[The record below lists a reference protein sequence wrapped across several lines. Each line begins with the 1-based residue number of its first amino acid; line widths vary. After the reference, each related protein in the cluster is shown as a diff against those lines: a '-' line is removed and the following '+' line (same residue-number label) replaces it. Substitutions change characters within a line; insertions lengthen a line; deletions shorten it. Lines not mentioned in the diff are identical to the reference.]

1 MRKVHIA
8 NDHAAVELKPVLI
21 NWLTEA
27 GYEIVDHGSNGTDSV
42 DYPDHAHRLATAVEA
57 GEENDE
63 LGILICGSANG
74 ISMSANKH
82 AGIRAAICWRP
93 DIAALARQHNNANVI
108 ALPARFIAVPDA
120 IDAVRVFLETS
131 FEGGRHARRVG
142 KIACGTLAMLVAWGV
157 CTSNV
162 QAQSEPV
169 VESVVSSDTT
179 AATFAE
185 LIDVKDLRQNLYI
198 LASDAMNGRET
209 GKPGARL
216 AAEFVASKFE
226 KAGLETVQG
235 SYFQPVP
242 LLSSQINGGH
252 MHFGESHGHFM
263 ENFMPS
269 QSVSVA
275 LLEDKAPVFV
285 GYGVQE
291 GDWDDYAGLDV
302 SGHIVVM
309 LKGAPDG
316 VDEGWT
322 SDFDRKREVAE
333 RLGATAVVA
342 TMESFDDLL
351 PRYERWITRDRMRL
365 DLEREGTGP
374 TIPTFWISD
383 VLFSSEMG
391 SMKKVLKRLRKGKGR
406 GPMDSALKIEMD
418 VSKRSFDSENVWGA
432 LPGSDP
438 LLADEWL
445 VISCHYDHIG
455 AKDGEIFNGADD
467 DGSGTVSLIECA
479 EAWTHAAEQGFG
491 PRRSVLFLAF
501 VGEEKGLLGSD
512 WYTSHP
518 AVPLARTVCDLNIDM
533 VGRTD
538 AEHPD
543 SDRYVYLIGSDKL
556 SSDLHSISEGANSE
570 FTGLALDYT
579 FNAPDDP
586 NRYYYRSDH
595 YNFAKHNVPVIF
607 YFSGVHE
614 DYHGAG
620 DTPDKIHYEKLS
632 EIARLVFHTSWK
644 VANRDMRLRI
654 DQVNDFP
661 SDR

>member
-27 GYEIVDHGSNGTDSV
+27 GHEIVDHGSTGTTSV
-42 DYPDHAHRLATAVEA
+42 DYPDHAHLLAEAVVA
-57 GEENDE
+57 GADQGD

-74 ISMSANKH
+74 VSMAANKH

-108 ALPARFIAVPDA
+108 GLPARFIAVPDA
-120 IDAVRVFLETS
+120 VDAVRVFLETD
-131 FEGGRHARRVG
+131 FEGGRHERRVG
-142 KIACGTLAMLVAWGV
+142 KIACRALAMLLSFSFAATTVV
-157 CTSNV
+157 R
-162 QAQSEPV
+162 AQDDGEV
-169 VESVVSSDTT
+169 

-198 LASDAMNGRET
+198 LASDAMQGRET
-209 GKPGARL
+209 GQPGQRM
-216 AAEFVASKFE
+216 AAEFVAGKFE

-242 LLSSQINGGH
+242 LISSQIKGGH
-252 MHFGESHGHFM
+252 MHFGSAHGHFM

-269 QSVSVA
+269 QGVSISRI
-275 LLEDKAPVFV
+275 EDSAPVFV
-285 GYGVQE
+285 GYGVRD
-291 GDWDDYAGLDV
+291 GDWDDYKDLDV
-302 SGHIVVM
+302 QGRVVVM
-309 LKGAPDG
+309 LKGAPAG
-316 VDEGWT
+316 VDSAWAD
-322 SDFDRKREVAE
+322 DFDMKRSLAE
-333 RLGATAVVA
+333 SLGAQAVVA
-342 TMESFDDLL
+342 TMESFESLL
-351 PRYERWITRDRMRL
+351 PRYKRWITRDRMRL
-365 DLEREGTGP
+365 NIEREGTGP
-374 TIPTFWISD
+374 TVPTFWISD
-383 VLFSSEMG
+383 DLMSGVLG
-391 SMKKVLKRLRKGKGR
+391 NMKKVHKRLGKGKGR
-406 GPMDSALKIEMD
+406 GPLEDAILIEMD
-418 VSKRSFDSENVWGA
+418 IEKRSFDSENIWGA
-432 LPGSDP
+432 LRGSDP
-438 LLADEWL
+438 ELADEWV

-467 DGSGTVSLIECA
+467 DGSGTVSLIECV
-479 EAWTHAAEQGFG
+479 EAWTEAAKQGHG

-512 WYTSHP
+512 WYTSNP
-518 AVPLARTVCDLNIDM
+518 AIPLARTVCDLNIDM

-543 SDRYVYLIGSDKL
+543 SDRYVYLIGADKL
-556 SSDLHSISEGANSE
+556 SSDLHRISEDANE
-570 FTGLALDYT
+570 KFTQLALDYT

-632 EIARLVFHTSWK
+632 EIARLVFHTSWN
-644 VANRDMRLRI
+644 VANRDTRLRI

>member
-27 GYEIVDHGSNGTDSV
+27 GYEIVDHGSTGTASV
-42 DYPDHAHRLATAVEA
+42 DYPDHAHLLAEAVVA
-57 GEENDE
+57 GAEQGD

-74 ISMSANKH
+74 VSMAANKH

-108 ALPARFIAVPDA
+108 GLPARFMAIPDA
-120 IDAVRVFLETS
+120 VDAVRVFLETD
-131 FEGGRHARRVG
+131 FEGGRHERRVG
-142 KIACGTLAMLVAWGV
+142 KIACRVLAMLLSFSLTA
-157 CTSNV
+157 TATLR
-162 QAQSEPV
+162 AQD
-169 VESVVSSDTT
+169 VEEV

-198 LASDAMNGRET
+198 LASDAMQGRET
-209 GKPGARL
+209 GQPGQRM
-216 AAEFVASKFE
+216 AAEFVAGKFE

-242 LLSSQINGGH
+242 LISSQIKGGH
-252 MHFGESHGHFM
+252 MHFGSAHGHFM

-269 QSVSVA
+269 QGVSIGRI
-275 LLEDKAPVFV
+275 EDSAPVFV
-285 GYGVQE
+285 GYGVRD
-291 GDWDDYAGLDV
+291 GDWDDYKDLDV
-302 SGHIVVM
+302 QGRVVVM
-309 LKGAPDG
+309 LKGAPSG
-316 VDEGWT
+316 VDSAWAD
-322 SDFDRKREVAE
+322 DFDMKRSLAE
-333 RLGATAVVA
+333 SLGAQAVVA
-342 TMESFDDLL
+342 TMESFESLL

-365 DLEREGTGP
+365 NIEREGTGP
-374 TIPTFWISD
+374 TVPTFWISD
-383 VLFSSEMG
+383 DLMSGVLG
-391 SMKKVLKRLRKGKGR
+391 NMKKVHKRLGKGKGR
-406 GPMDSALKIEMD
+406 GPLEDGILIEMD
-418 VSKRSFDSENVWGA
+418 IEKRSFDSENIWGA

-438 LLADEWL
+438 ELADEWV

-479 EAWTHAAEQGFG
+479 EAWTEAAKQGHG

-512 WYTSHP
+512 WYTSNP
-518 AVPLARTVCDLNIDM
+518 AIPLARTVCDLNIDM

-556 SSDLHSISEGANSE
+556 SSDLHRISEEANE
-570 FTGLALDYT
+570 NFTQLALDYT

-632 EIARLVFHTSWK
+632 EIARLVFHTSWN
-644 VANRDMRLRI
+644 VANRDTRLRI